1 MSVNAMVLRLDQGI
15 GPVTAGLIS
24 ECVLSVHGIGMD
36 MVYWTAAIGGATM
49 FAVSCRLIPFREYY
63 CNPGLP
69 RERSVNK
76 QSVAGELP
84 IRHE

>member
-15 GPVTAGLIS
+15 GPVTAGLI
-24 ECVLSVHGIGMD
+24 VHGIGMD